1 MMYLNLTCKIIH
13 RDLKGENIFLARS
26 KSDGSFSAR
35 VGDFGLAVHSSLN
48 DMDRRVFNVGSSG
61 WMVKMN
67 VYYFGQ
73 REASV
78 VDLTVLGLFRV
89 ATWEI

>member
-1 MMYLNLTCKIIH
+1 MVYLNLTCKIIH

-35 VGDFGLAVHSSLN
+35 VGDFGLAIHSSLKE
-48 DMDRRVFNVGSSG
+48 MDRRVFNVGSAG

-67 VYYFGQ
+67 VYF
-73 REASV
+73 
-78 VDLTVLGLFRV
+78 F
-89 ATWEI
+89 